1 MTGSESRT
9 NRWSRLGSNQRP
21 SACEAR
27 GRTFSQL
34 NRECVNTLNCGFIP
48 QTGGRLTANVSC
60 LCHIDVRETPL
71 LARTLDDVITDEALR
86 IGDAD

>member
-1 MTGSESRT
+1 
-9 NRWSRLGSNQRP
+9 
-21 SACEAR
+21 
-27 GRTFSQL
+27 
-34 NRECVNTLNCGFIP
+34 VNWGFIT